1 MIVDARTRPWGGCFN
16 LKRVIRVAS
25 VRMPIEQ
32 SQRKLGN

>member
-1 MIVDARTRPWGGCFN
+1 MIVNPRTGAWGGCFN